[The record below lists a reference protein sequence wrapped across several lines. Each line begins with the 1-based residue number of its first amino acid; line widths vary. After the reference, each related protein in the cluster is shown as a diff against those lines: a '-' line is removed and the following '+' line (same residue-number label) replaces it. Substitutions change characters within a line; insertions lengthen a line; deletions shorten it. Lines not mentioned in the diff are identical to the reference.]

1 MPKILVTGA
10 KGLYQKGGTTG
21 ATGTAG
27 TLSGHRSMV
36 ETITAAK
43 TLDAEDSG
51 KVFLVGTDALTIT
64 LPATKS
70 GLDYTFVNS
79 GADGGVLITISPNS
93 SDALHG
99 TITLAASV
107 VELSGTDDK
116 DLLNTKTTANTG
128 DMVRIVGDGN
138 AGWYVVGSTG
148 IWASET

>member
-1 MPKILVTGA
+1 MPKILVTAA
-10 KGLYQKGGTTG
+10 KGLYQNTGTAG
-21 ATGTAG
+21 ATGTNG

-36 ETITAAK
+36 ETLTANK

-51 KVFLVGTDALTIT
+51 KVFLIATDSLTIT

-79 GADGGVLITISPNS
+79 GGDGNNIITISPNA

-116 DLLNTKTTANTG
+116 DLINTKATANTG
-128 DMVRIVGDGN
+128 DMVRIVGDGS

-148 IWASET
+148 IWASES